1 MTSVFNNLRLQG
13 MGAPPASP
21 APRARAARPY
31 VFRGVFRAAG
41 ARVGNMVG
49 SLSIGEEIKWAS
61 KEGKSRKVKAAEVG
75 KATWSTFGK
84 HGTAVLRVPAASA
97 AKVFE

>member
-1 MTSVFNNLRLQG
+1 MI
-13 MGAPPASP
+13 
-21 APRARAARPY
+21 
-31 VFRGVFRAAG
+31 
-41 ARVGNMVG
+41 G

-84 HGTAVLRVPAASA
+84 HGTAVLRVSAASA
-97 AKVFE
+97 VRAGRFERVGSPPARVAVDDRGSVVG